1 MSSRVFYP
9 SRGTE
14 SQNLSANRSE
24 RALGKE
30 DGAQEAEHIAIGEH
44 SERRPTQHSA
54 RAADLGTGAQS
65 AAAILRADR
74 STLTKAGLVALLF
87 NELGLN
93 KREAKEMVEAF
104 FELILDALEKR
115 QQVKLSSFGS
125 FQLRD
130 KGQRPGRNL
139 KTGEAILIAARR
151 VVTFHA
157 SQKLKIRVE
166 MGRRAST

>member
-44 SERRPTQHSA
+44 SECRPTQHSA

-93 KREAKEMVEAF
+93 KREE
-104 FELILDALEKR
+104 
-115 QQVKLSSFGS
+115 VKLSSFGS

>member
-1 MSSRVFYP
+1 MTCGCALNGYFDMSSRVFYP

-93 KREAKEMVEAF
+93 KREAKEMVE
-104 FELILDALEKR
+104 
-115 QQVKLSSFGS
+115 
-125 FQLRD
+125 
-130 KGQRPGRNL
+130 
-139 KTGEAILIAARR
+139 
-151 VVTFHA
+151 
-157 SQKLKIRVE
+157 
-166 MGRRAST
+166 